1 MHSTIVPRLPV
12 RWAQVATIQSELTRT
27 AIARDTMDL
36 ELTGKRIL
44 VTGGSSGLGFAVAE
58 ALVAEGARVA
68 LNARDTPRL
77 AAACAELGA
86 VAIPADLSEPEG
98 PHRAVSHASA
108 ALGGLDGVLVNSGGP
123 AAGNFANLDEATWQ
137 SAIEGTMLSPIRLLQ
152 HAVIE
157 LRSGVAP
164 SIAVILSSSV
174 HRPIPGLT
182 TSNVLRPGLAGLV
195 RTLAVELAPQI
206 RINAVAPGRLST
218 ARLEDLDAKAAVRS
232 DNSVDEVRAAAAQE
246 IPLGRYGE
254 PRELGD
260 VVAFLLSARAS
271 YLTGQIIGVD
281 GGKGLA

>member
-1 MHSTIVPRLPV
+1 
-12 RWAQVATIQSELTRT
+12 
-27 AIARDTMDL
+27 MDL
-36 ELTGKRIL
+36 GLAGKRIL

-58 ALVAEGARVA
+58 ALAAEGARVA

-77 AAACAELGA
+77 AEASARLGA
-86 VAIPADLSEPEG
+86 VAVPADLSDPAG
-98 PHRAVSHASA
+98 PQRAVEQASA

-123 AAGNFANLDEATWQ
+123 AAGGFADLDDATWQ
-137 SAIEGTMLSPIRLLQ
+137 AAIDGTLLSTIRLVQ
-152 HAVIE
+152 HAIIE

-174 HRPIPGLT
+174 HRPIRGLA

-206 RINAVAPGRLST
+206 RINGVAPGRLST
-218 ARLEDLDAKAAVRS
+218 ARLEDLDAKAAVRTGG
-232 DNSVDEVRAAAAQE
+232 SVDEVRAAATAA
-246 IPLGRYGE
+246 IPLGRYGR

-271 YLTGQIIGVD
+271 YITGQIIGVD
-281 GGKGLA
+281 GGGRLA